1 MTVIG
6 TYIQV
11 RTHRC
16 EIAIA
21 LIVAT
26 GYRVNQLAQV
36 KHDRSGAPFHGNEN
50 S

>member
-6 TYIQV
+6 TYTGT
-11 RTHRC
+11 RR

-21 LIVAT
+21 LIVAA